1 MSERLVVVMHIRLA
15 FLFLLLEA
23 QSARADGDAVAVCEW
38 MLISCLAV
46 DEDLVGAAS
55 YLSANDD
62 AINKR
67 VERIVEADVR
77 VMARGARVV
86 QDDAVV
92 RRAANRARGL
102 RYKVVLPLPTAR
114 ICNFQ

>member
-1 MSERLVVVMHIRLA
+1 
-15 FLFLLLEA
+15 
-23 QSARADGDAVAVCEW
+23 

-55 YLSANDD
+55 HLSANDD
-62 AINKR
+62 AINKC
-67 VERIVEADVR
+67 VERIVKADVR

-86 QDDAVV
+86 QDDAVI

-102 RYKVVLPLPTAR
+102 RHKVVLPLPTAR